1 MPIDLISFSACCEES
16 VEVCDFE
23 ESEDT
28 EDSEDEC
35 CNDKAC
41 HCHCYHLTN
50 FFTYLDIEAYAQ
62 IPSTFSESEYHYE
75 FQYSMDS
82 YCSLFRP
89 PLV

>member
-1 MPIDLISFSACCEES
+1 MPIDWISFSACCEES
-16 VEVCDFE
+16 IEVCDVD
-23 ESEDT
+23 ES

-50 FFTYLDIEAYAQ
+50 FFTDLDKGAFAQ
-62 IPSTFSESEYHYE
+62 IPITFNESEYHYE
-75 FQYSMDS
+75 FQYSMDC
-82 YCSLFRP
+82 YGSLFRP